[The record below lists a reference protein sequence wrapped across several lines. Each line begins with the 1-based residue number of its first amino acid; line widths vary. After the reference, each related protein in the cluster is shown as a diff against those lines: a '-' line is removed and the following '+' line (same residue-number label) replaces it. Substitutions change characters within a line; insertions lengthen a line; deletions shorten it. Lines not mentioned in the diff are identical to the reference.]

1 MALCVPANRKRS
13 DATSLFLFLF
23 LPPPPPPLLRVLYP
37 PTERA
42 EALERFNRD
51 TLNVDVCLRG
61 VSYDLL
67 LCEGVARVLL
77 DVAVAVAVA
86 VAVVASSSPTLYK
99 LDKFSRETLGFLV
112 GDSEFMYES
121 SCAVLIFF

>member
-1 MALCVPANRKRS
+1 M
-13 DATSLFLFLF
+13 
-23 LPPPPPPLLRVLYP
+23 LRVLYP

-51 TLNVDVCLRG
+51 TLNVDFCLRG
-61 VSYDLL
+61 VSNDLL
-67 LCEGVARVLL
+67 LREGVARVLL
-77 DVAVAVAVA
+77 DVAVAVAV
-86 VAVVASSSPTLYK
+86 VASSSPTLFK

-121 SCAVLIFF
+121 SCADLIFF

>member
-77 DVAVAVAVA
+77 DVAVAVAV
-86 VAVVASSSPTLYK
+86 VASSSPTLYK

>member
-77 DVAVAVAVA
+77 DVAVAVAV
-86 VAVVASSSPTLYK
+86 VASSSPTLYK
-99 LDKFSRETLGFLV
+99 LDKFNRETLGFLV